1 MEKKTNICLY
11 SYNSR
16 GNSNEKLDFIDSLI
30 SLSGINIPIVCIQ
43 EHFLLRNNL
52 GKLSKKFNKSSV
64 ISKPAF
70 KDFSIQTKGRPK
82 GGLAVILPKQLR
94 KYVKIIECDS
104 WRIQPF
110 ILVIK
115 DVRFLII
122 NCYFPTDPKNVHANN
137 QELDDCIA
145 QLSSII
151 STQNFHPL
159 HLIGDFNY
167 VVGRNSNHVRVI
179 QEFMRINHL
188 SSAWDDFEI
197 DFTHSYVNE
206 NNVTYTNIMDHFL
219 TLERSKTVI
228 TDAGVLH
235 IPENMSDHEPIYMK
249 IETEP
254 LEHKQKIETEN
265 QAKKFMWKKATDDQK
280 LDFNDV
286 LFRKLLN
293 RKIPDCVENCNDVN
307 CKDSEHTEHLDN
319 YVKELLTD
327 ISDSGHQTIPM
338 TSGKSPSEHS
348 TKTPG
353 WKMYVEPFQD
363 NAHFWHS
370 IWVSCG
376 KPINTE
382 VHKIM
387 KKTRNLH
394 HYQIRRC
401 RRIEE
406 YIVNQKIIENWFEK
420 DTDILEE
427 VKKQRRHDDEED
439 ITIDG
444 VADENIPNRFAEVYQ
459 ELFNREQ
466 DQAIIGDISL
476 EIEANLRNANTEI
489 DKINFRTIKEAL
501 GKIKSN
507 KSDPVWDFSSDFL
520 KEGPDILIYHLE
532 VMIRSFLVHGHVS
545 EILLLATLVP
555 IVKDKLGD
563 LCSSSN
569 YRSIAIS
576 SIILKLL
583 DWVII
588 IKYGH
593 LFKTDDFQFGFQEQS
608 STSMCSWV
616 VYETIDSYIRKG
628 SKVYGALMD
637 CTKAFDTV
645 QHSKLFMKLLDA
657 GVPSIIVRLMI
668 FLYKKQT
675 ADVRWKSKYSF
686 EFNIRNGVRQG
697 AVLSPILFCLYMDN
711 LFKLLRD
718 SKNGCWIGEYYA
730 GVFGYADDL
739 LLICPSRSGLQ
750 NMLGIA
756 ERYANSH
763 KISFSTNINPTK
775 SKTKGI
781 IFTNKETKAD
791 PEPVLLNG
799 NPLPWAKSGKYH

>member
-1 MEKKTNICLY
+1 
-11 SYNSR
+11 
-16 GNSNEKLDFIDSLI
+16 
-30 SLSGINIPIVCIQ
+30 
-43 EHFLLRNNL
+43 
-52 GKLSKKFNKSSV
+52 
-64 ISKPAF
+64 
-70 KDFSIQTKGRPK
+70 
-82 GGLAVILPKQLR
+82 
-94 KYVKIIECDS
+94 
-104 WRIQPF
+104 
-110 ILVIK
+110 
-115 DVRFLII
+115 
-122 NCYFPTDPKNVHANN
+122 
-137 QELDDCIA
+137 
-145 QLSSII
+145 
-151 STQNFHPL
+151 
-159 HLIGDFNY
+159 
-167 VVGRNSNHVRVI
+167 
-179 QEFMRINHL
+179 
-188 SSAWDDFEI
+188 
-197 DFTHSYVNE
+197 
-206 NNVTYTNIMDHFL
+206 
-219 TLERSKTVI
+219 
-228 TDAGVLH
+228 
-235 IPENMSDHEPIYMK
+235 
-249 IETEP
+249 
-254 LEHKQKIETEN
+254 
-265 QAKKFMWKKATDDQK
+265 
-280 LDFNDV
+280 
-286 LFRKLLN
+286 
-293 RKIPDCVENCNDVN
+293 
-307 CKDSEHTEHLDN
+307 
-319 YVKELLTD
+319 
-327 ISDSGHQTIPM
+327 
-338 TSGKSPSEHS
+338 
-348 TKTPG
+348 
-353 WKMYVEPFQD
+353 MYVEPFQD

-387 KKTRNLH
+387 KKTRNLY

-406 YIVNQKIIENWFEK
+406 YIVNQKIIENCFEK

-588 IKYGH
+588 INYGH

-750 NMLGIA
+750 NMLGIT

-791 PEPVLLNG
+791 PEPLLLNG
-799 NPLPWAKSGKYH
+799 NPLPWVKSGKYLGNKLTGIQNGYQQDVKEKRARYIERNCELNQEFPFAHPSVKCHLNRLYNSSFYGSSLWDLTGDMTKQVVNSWSVSVRHMWDLPLSTHRNLIEPLSGTHAETMLLSRYAMFIQSLRKTSRVAVQFLLQVVSKDMKTVTVGPSGTIQCPIKFRCLLVFLSSNLCFSLIFSCDSISI